1 MAVNNK
7 RDFLK
12 LLGALGLGALGGALT
27 SDVVYRLSEHSVK
40 FQGTLPGYSVMVH
53 SGEVLRLS
61 AVSIHRAGHT
71 VLRMLLLVLDIRLQP
86 RRMRARGRLA
96 VPRRPRPPA
105 LTAPT

>member
-40 FQGTLPGYSVMVH
+40 FQGTLPGYSVSIAERYYDYPRYLFIARAIQSYECSFWFSI
-53 SGEVLRLS
+53 SGSNPGECGR
-61 AVSIHRAGHT
+61 AVA
-71 VLRMLLLVLDIRLQP
+71 
-86 RRMRARGRLA
+86 
-96 VPRRPRPPA
+96 
-105 LTAPT
+105 